1 MHSTRIERG
10 DGERLQALGIF
21 VRERREA
28 LGLTQAELGRRLAYY
43 QERISAIERGTY
55 GLPSLPAMAALAVA
69 LEIDLCDLIEAAGFS
84 ARRTNADGPQ
94 PQNVSVQYL
103 NAP

>member
-1 MHSTRIERG
+1 
-10 DGERLQALGIF
+10 
-21 VRERREA
+21 
-28 LGLTQAELGRRLAYY
+28 
-43 QERISAIERGTY
+43 
-55 GLPSLPAMAALAVA
+55 MAALAVA